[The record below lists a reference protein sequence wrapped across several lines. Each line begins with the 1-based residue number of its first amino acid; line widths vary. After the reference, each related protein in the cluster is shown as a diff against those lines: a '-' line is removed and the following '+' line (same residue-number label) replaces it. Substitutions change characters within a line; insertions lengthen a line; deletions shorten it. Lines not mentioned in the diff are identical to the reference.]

1 MLLTSRKLLLTKW
14 LDIENDLRGTLRNFS
29 RREFA
34 NWLMVI
40 RWSRRSPVQCW
51 RHSGSRPPFTILD
64 KIDRRG
70 AGRPGVILHRM
81 WVDGTEFRWDKEP
94 VVA

>member
-1 MLLTSRKLLLTKW
+1 MVAAVAGPMLAA
-14 LDIENDLRGTLRNFS
+14 LR
-29 RREFA
+29 E
-34 NWLMVI
+34 
-40 RWSRRSPVQCW
+40 
-51 RHSGSRPPFTILD
+51 PFTILD